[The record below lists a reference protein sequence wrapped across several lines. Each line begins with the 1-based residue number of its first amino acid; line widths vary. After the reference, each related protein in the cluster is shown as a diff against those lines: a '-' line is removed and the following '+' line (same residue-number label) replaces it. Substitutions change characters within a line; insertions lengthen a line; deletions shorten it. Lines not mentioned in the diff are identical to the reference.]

1 MKQLAYELDEREAAA
16 NYYRKN
22 FYDFLKYDGR
32 HYWIHGQHLQL
43 LAQKLQEVAAG
54 KVKKLIITLPPRHG
68 KSELISKKFPA
79 WYLLNNPD
87 KEIIISSY
95 AAELSYDFSRVA
107 RQTFRDY
114 QHVFGVEIASDNQAV
129 QKWGIEGHR
138 GGLVAAGVG
147 GAITGRGYH
156 VGIID
161 DPLKNREEANSETMR
176 KKIWEWYQAVFRT
189 RAYPDASMVIV
200 MTRWH
205 EDDLVGR
212 LLKEQSEEWEV
223 INFPALAEKK
233 DELKREE
240 GEPLW
245 PARYSSKE
253 LASIRKDIGTYEWL
267 SLYQERPSG
276 LDGNIFKREWFHYI
290 DRAPQDLRIYQT
302 IDLAA
307 TKKTESDYFALLTFG
322 HDSDYN
328 LYLLDLYAGHL
339 DFPVQIRII
348 QSYYDKW
355 KPLSVGVETVAYQH
369 AMEQWLRNK
378 TNIPVRKLRPSTD
391 KVTRA
396 LRVTPHFE
404 NGKVFIV
411 RGLPFQ
417 GLLEEQLLQFPN
429 GKHDDIVDVVSYMVD
444 MFSSG
449 NYATI
454 ARKSCY
460 N

>member
-1 MKQLAYELDEREAAA
+1 MKQLAFEVDARETAAD
-16 NYYRKN
+16 YYRNN
-22 FYDFLKYDGR
+22 FYEFMKFDGR
-32 HYWIHGQHLQL
+32 NYWIHGEHLKHIARRL
-43 LAQKLQEVAAG
+43 ELVAAG
-54 KVKKLIITLPPRHG
+54 KIKKLIITLPPRHG
-68 KSELISKKFPA
+68 KSEIISKKFPA
-79 WYLLNNPD
+79 WYLLNNPE

-107 RQTFRDY
+107 RQTFREY
-114 QHVFGVEIASDNQAV
+114 QEVFGVQIATDNQAV
-129 QKWGIEGHR
+129 QKWGIEGYR

-212 LLKEQSEEWEV
+212 LLKEQREEWEV
-223 INFPALAEKK
+223 INLPALAE
-233 DELKREE
+233 DNDILERQPH
-240 GEPLW
+240 EPLW
-245 PARYSSKE
+245 PDRYSVKE
-253 LASIRKDIGTYEWL
+253 LAGIRRDIGTYEWL
-267 SLYQERPSG
+267 SLYQQRPSG
-276 LDGNIFKREWFHYI
+276 LDGNIFKREWFQYT
-290 DRAPQDLRIYQT
+290 DRIPNDLRIYQT

-307 TKKTESDYFALLTFG
+307 TKKTESDYFCILTFG

-328 LYLLDLYAGHL
+328 LYLLDLYAGRNE
-339 DFPVQIRII
+339 FPEQIKLI

-355 KPLSVGVETVAYQH
+355 QPLQVGVETVAYQY

-378 TNIPVRKLRPSTD
+378 TNIPVKKLKPATD
-391 KVTRA
+391 KITRA

-404 NGKVFIV
+404 NNKVFIK
-411 RGLPFQ
+411 RNLPNVD
-417 GLLEEQLLQFPN
+417 LLEEQLLQFPN
-429 GKHDDIVDVVSYMVD
+429 GKHDDVVDVISYIVDMYNTASY
-444 MFSSG
+444 SSVKRSDI
-449 NYATI
+449 Y
-454 ARKSCY
+454 K
-460 N
+460 